1 MKSRIDQ
8 PIRYNQF
15 CSVPRQYPYQERNT
29 PLTTTIL
36 DADHTHTLT
45 VNDLPARLSSET
57 GTIWV
62 DMTGPT
68 DDDVQLM
75 RDVFHFH
82 PLAIEDT
89 RNFRQRPKVEEYAEY
104 LFLILNPV
112 TLEQNLPVFRELDVF
127 VGRNY
132 LVTVHPGDEPVIAEV
147 ERRISRKSAL
157 LPMSP
162 AYLMYL
168 LVDVTVDGY
177 FPVLDLLEEEIEKLG
192 DEILLHPEQSMLN
205 HLFELKTALVDMW
218 RVIWPQREILNN
230 LRDHNRALTQ
240 RDLLLPY
247 LRDVSDHL
255 MWIADM
261 VSTFRDTLT
270 SIMDLYMSAVSNRL
284 NQVVNRLTVIT
295 VVIGALTVIG
305 GFYGMN
311 FTHTWPPFNGV
322 LGVPFVLALMA
333 SVIAG
338 LLYIFRRLG
347 WY

>member
-1 MKSRIDQ
+1 MEGPEIAIHPAPPPPANVTRG
-8 PIRYNQF
+8 
-15 CSVPRQYPYQERNT
+15 
-29 PLTTTIL
+29 TTNVTTVTVL
-36 DADHTHTLT
+36 DADRTATLA
-45 VNDLPARLSSET
+45 VDDLPARLSAET

-68 DDDVQLM
+68 EDDVRVML
-75 RDVFHFH
+75 DVLRFH

-104 LFLILNPV
+104 LLVILNPV
-112 TLEQNLPVFRELDVF
+112 ALEHNLPVFRELDVF

-132 LVTVHPGDEPVIAEV
+132 VVTVHAGDEPVIAEV
-147 ERRISRKSAL
+147 ERRISPGRAS

-162 AYLMYL
+162 AYMMYL
-168 LVDVTVDGY
+168 FVDATVDSY
-177 FPVLDLLEEEIEKLG
+177 FPVLDMMEEEIEKLG
-192 DEILLHPEQSMLN
+192 DDILLRPEPAMLN

-218 RVIWPQREILNN
+218 RVVWPQREVLNN
-230 LRDHNRALTQ
+230 LRDHNRAIIDH
-240 RDLLLPY
+240 DLLLPY
-247 LRDVSDHL
+247 LRDASDHL

-284 NQVVNRLTVIT
+284 NQVVNRLTIIT
-295 VVIGALTVIG
+295 VIIGALTVIG

-311 FTHTWPPFNGV
+311 FTHTWPPFSAL

-338 LLYIFRRLG
+338 LLYVFRRLG